1 MKPTR
6 LYAAGPLA
14 AVCTSGLF
22 LVMQGLVGGEGE
34 VQFEPD
40 KQRFIPVLQDIV
52 DEPPKRIE
60 RNVIKPPEPQPKPPK
75 FAAPPVETGD
85 PTRINISIPGLKT
98 GSGTNLITINLG
110 EGSDGDYLPL
120 VRVQPQYP
128 RRAQEQGI
136 EGYVIVELTVSPDG
150 SVPPESVVVVDTEP
164 AGYFETNSIKAAQKF
179 KYKPKVVNG
188 QGQTVTGVR
197 YKFSFNMAK

>member
-1 MKPTR
+1 MKPIR

-34 VQFEPD
+34 VQIEPD
-40 KQRFIPVLQDIV
+40 KQRLIPVIQDV
-52 DEPPKRIE
+52 DFKPPE
-60 RNVIKPPEPQPKPPK
+60 RMIRTVEKPPEPEPQPPMVKE
-75 FAAPPVETGD
+75 PPVNTGE
-85 PTRINISIPGLKT
+85 PGKMNISIPGVKT
-98 GSGTNLITINLG
+98 GPGANLITINLG
-110 EGSDGDYLPL
+110 SNSDGDYLPL

-128 RRAQEQGI
+128 RRAQERGI
-136 EGYVIVELTVSPDG
+136 EGFAVVELTVNPDG
-150 SVPPESVVVVDTEP
+150 SVPAESVVVVEAEP
-164 AGYFETNSIKAAQKF
+164 AGYFEANSIKAAQKF